1 MEARKALPYPWIKD
15 ARKIL
20 NWLIPATFVLVVGL
34 WYANGLT
41 DVDLSLFLNLFVA
54 GFTALLGAR
63 IAMWIY
69 SQLTEEGQ
77 QRLFGHELEVRYFE
91 KIYGPLYEETKSV
104 VNNLER
110 YGRPW
115 MAKWREVR
123 ESSFGPFVNPRIH
136 SALEELGEELEAF
149 TSVVIEAEEAAGS
162 VVRKVLDTEP
172 WKTAIPQDKRDSVE
186 RMLVERSDERAFLF
200 DPKTALPPEHIRPAL
215 RDQISATPQLI
226 EDVGENV
233 GRAFSSAVKKRLR
246 QDPQIEVFLGE
257 RARVLE
263 SAEKVHNKVLQ
274 RMRDP
279 FRQL

>member
-1 MEARKALPYPWIKD
+1 MDARKAL
-15 ARKIL
+15 
-20 NWLIPATFVLVVGL
+20 NWLVLAAFVLLVGL

-41 DVDLSLFLNLFVA
+41 DVDLSFFLNLPLA

-63 IAMWIY
+63 IAIWIY
-69 SQLTEEGQ
+69 SQLTEERQ
-77 QRLFGHELEVRYFE
+77 QRQFRHELEVRYFE
-91 KIYGPLYEETKSV
+91 EMYGPLYEETKSV
-104 VNNLER
+104 VNDLER

-115 MAKWREVR
+115 MGKWQEVR
-123 ESSFGPFVNPRIH
+123 NSSFGPFVKPRIH

-172 WKTAIPQDKRDSVE
+172 WKTAIPQDKRGSVE
-186 RMLVERSDERAFLF
+186 RMLVERGDERAFLF
-200 DPKTALPPEHIRPAL
+200 DPETALPNERIRPAL
-215 RDQISATPQLI
+215 RDQITVTPQLI

-233 GRAFSSAVKKRLR
+233 GRAFGAAVKKSLR
-246 QDPQIEVFLGE
+246 QNPQIEVFLRE

-263 SAEKVHNKVLQ
+263 FAEKVHNKVLQ

-279 FRQL
+279 FRQR